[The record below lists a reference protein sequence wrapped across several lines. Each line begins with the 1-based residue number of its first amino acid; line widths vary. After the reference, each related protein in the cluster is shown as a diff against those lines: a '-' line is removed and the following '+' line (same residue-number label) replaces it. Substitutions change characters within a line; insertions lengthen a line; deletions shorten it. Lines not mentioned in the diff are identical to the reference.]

1 MKMSAEKVRLVSWNV
16 NGLRAVLKK
25 DFTGAMDRLGADV
38 FMVQETKLQEPQ
50 LTPEM
55 TGINGSETHWS
66 FSTVKK
72 GYSGVGAW
80 TKTKPRAVRHGI
92 GIPEFDDEGRILEL
106 AYDQFT
112 LFNVYF
118 PNGQQSDERLDYKLR
133 FYEAF
138 FDYTNALR
146 ERGRPVI
153 ICGDVNTAHNEI
165 DLRHPKANAKRS
177 GFLPV
182 EREWLDRILSMGY
195 VDTFRHLYPTEEK
208 YSWWS
213 YRFNAR
219 KSNAGWRID
228 YFYVSRDIL
237 DNGWIKDAWIDNDTF
252 GSDHCPIG
260 LDLVIP

>member
-1 MKMSAEKVRLVSWNV
+1 MGTVNVRLVSWNI

-25 DFTGAMDRLGADV
+25 EFIESMRRLNADV

-50 LTPEM
+50 LTREM
-55 TGINGSETHWS
+55 TDIEGAHACWS
-66 FSTVKK
+66 FSTIKK

-80 TKTKPRAVRHGI
+80 TKPTPIHIRHGI
-92 GIPEFDDEGRILEL
+92 DIPEFDDEGRILEL
-106 AYDQFT
+106 EYDKFT

-118 PNGQQSDERLDYKLR
+118 PNGQQSPERLDYKLR
-133 FYEAF
+133 FYDAF
-138 FDYTNALR
+138 FAYTQTLKEA
-146 ERGRPVI
+146 GRPII
-153 ICGDVNTAHNEI
+153 ICGDVNTAHAEI
-165 DLRHPKANAKRS
+165 DLRHPTANSKRS

-182 EREWLDRILSMGY
+182 ERAWVDKILAMGY
-195 VDTFRHLYPTEEK
+195 VDTFRHVHPDEEK

-213 YRFNAR
+213 YRSNAR

-237 DNGWIKDAWIDNDTF
+237 DNGWIQDAWIDNDIL

-260 LDLVIP
+260 LDLVIPS

>member
-1 MKMSAEKVRLVSWNV
+1 MGATEIRLVSWNV
-16 NGLRAVLKK
+16 NGLRAIFKK
-25 DFTGAMDRLGADV
+25 DFTDSMEKLGADV
-38 FMVQETKLQEPQ
+38 LMVQETKLQEPQ
-50 LTPEM
+50 LTSEM
-55 TGINGSETHWS
+55 TGINGLEAHWS

-80 TKTKPRAVRHGI
+80 TQSKPIAVRHGI
-92 GIPEFDDEGRILEL
+92 GMPEFDDEGRILEL
-106 AYDQFT
+106 EYEAFT

-138 FDYTNALR
+138 FAYTNALKDK
-146 ERGRPVI
+146 GRPII

-165 DLRHPKANAKRS
+165 DLRHPKPNAKRS

-195 VDTFRHLYPTEEK
+195 VDTFRHLYPEEEK

-228 YFYVSRDIL
+228 YFYVSQDIL
-237 DNGWIKDAWIDNDTF
+237 DKGWIKNAWIDNETF
-252 GSDHCPIG
+252 GSDHCPVG
-260 LDLVIP
+260 LDLLIP